1 MDHLEFTDVMQN
13 TIRTLIKLNSLLEEQ
28 SNTNFEKEIENFTQ
42 LLGELLIQNNNNNI
56 NDTHNNNNNQH
67 LQKPSHFDSET
78 IHNLRVTFQKK
89 SQEQTELL
97 EERIKLLKKQHTDIK
112 TENSNLEKKVKV
124 LGPNGKD
131 LLRNSSVA
139 ELHKLL
145 TEQRDALRRIEDEIE
160 KVCELSHGS

>member
-1 MDHLEFTDVMQN
+1 MQN